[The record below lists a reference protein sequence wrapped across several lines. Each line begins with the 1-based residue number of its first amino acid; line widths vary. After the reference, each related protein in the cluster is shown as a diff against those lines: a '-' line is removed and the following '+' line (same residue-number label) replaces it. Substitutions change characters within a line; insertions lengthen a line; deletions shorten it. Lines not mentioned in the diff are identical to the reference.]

1 MSKIH
6 PLYLPPLYQ
15 DSAEEGRLI
24 LRDGS
29 TATIRRVQPG
39 DQQAV
44 HAFFDR
50 LSPESRWS
58 RFFSLA
64 KPSEQMIRSLCNPA
78 DSHSQLT
85 LIVTRTVHQEPHII
99 AAGSYW
105 GQDEKTAE
113 VAMSVEDAFQGKG
126 IGTLLLER
134 LALLA
139 ARNGFTRFW
148 ATTHAN
154 NQPMLS
160 VFRKSGFPLHTE
172 RQDGYIQLDF
182 SVLPTQESVQRSET
196 MDRLFTI
203 ASLFPIFQPKSI
215 AVVGA
220 SRDPSSIGYRI
231 LQELVTNRFEGPV
244 YPVNPRATVVGSI
257 RAYASIGELPGKVD
271 LAVITVPPHVV
282 LGVVDECAA
291 AGVRALIVI
300 TAGFAE
306 VGALGRDLQNQL
318 LEKSRSSGMRMV
330 GPNCMG
336 VLNTDPKIRMNASFS
351 SVFPSEGKV
360 AMSSQSGALGLA
372 ILDFARQ
379 RGLGLST
386 FISVGNKADVSGNDL
401 LQYWEED
408 PRTDVILLYL
418 ESFGNPRRF
427 ARLARRVSGRKPIVA
442 VKSGRTISG
451 KRAAGSHTAAL
462 AASDT
467 AVEALFEQT
476 GVMRAQTLEE
486 MFDLASL
493 LGSQP
498 LPKGNRVG
506 IVTNAGGPGILCSDA
521 CEANGLV
528 VPELTKVRRSRIARF
543 LPPAASVANPV
554 DMIASAPPEHYRKTV
569 ENVLGAQEI
578 DALIVIYIPVL
589 PVDLTLITT
598 AIAQGIA
605 AGRKKGGAE
614 KPVLACL
621 MTQQEGSQSLMLNGE
636 KIPAFRFPEAAAQV
650 LGKAAR
656 YSQWRKDPPGVIP
669 DFEDMDPKAAR
680 EICLKVVA
688 DRHGGWLSAQES
700 RQVLSAMQLPLPP
713 SGVAKDPDEAAQI
726 AEKIGFPVAVKLAS
740 HEVVHKTEVGGV
752 HLNLQNVQAVKKAF
766 QVIRK
771 RLEDIGKI
779 EAMQGVVVQQM
790 ISGGIEVMAGATEDP
805 LFGPLIAFGLG
816 GIHIEILNDI
826 AFRISPLTDKDA
838 SQMVRQIHG
847 YRLFEGYRGH
857 PPADIKAMEDVLLR
871 VSRLVEEV
879 PEITELD
886 LNPVFAM
893 PPGQG
898 CLIADVRIKVKAPQ
912 PPTPSQD
919 RVKGS
924 RS

>member
-1 MSKIH
+1 MNKIH
-6 PLYLPPLYQ
+6 PLYLPPSYQ
-15 DSAEEGRLI
+15 DSVEEGRMI
-24 LRDGS
+24 LRDGT
-29 TATIRRVQPG
+29 TATIRRIQSS

-44 HAFFDR
+44 QEFFDR
-50 LSPESRWS
+50 LSPESRWY
-58 RFFSLA
+58 RFFSVA
-64 KPSEQMIRSLCNPA
+64 RPSEQMIHSLCNPP
-78 DSHSQLT
+78 DSHSQIT
-85 LIVTRTVHQEPHII
+85 LVVTRIVNQELHMI

-113 VAMSVEDAFQGKG
+113 VAFSVEDAFQGKG

-154 NQPMLS
+154 NQAMLE
-160 VFRKSGFPLHTE
+160 VFRRSGFPLHIE
-172 RQDGYIQLDF
+172 RKDGYMQLDF
-182 SVLPTQESVQRSET
+182 SVSPTQESVNRSET
-196 MDRLFTI
+196 LDRVFTT
-203 ASLFPIFQPKSI
+203 ASLLPIFQPKSI

-220 SRDPSSIGYRI
+220 SRDSSSIGYRI
-231 LQELVTNRFEGPV
+231 LQELVMNRFEGPV
-244 YPVNPRATVVGSI
+244 YPVNPRAKVIGSI
-257 RAYASIGELPGKVD
+257 RAYASIRDLPDRVD
-271 LAVITVPPHVV
+271 LAVITVPSSAV
-282 LGVVDECAA
+282 LEVVDECAA
-291 AGVRALIVI
+291 FGVRALIVI

-306 VGALGRDLQNQL
+306 VGANGRDLQNQL

-336 VLNTDPKIRMNASFS
+336 VLNTDPNIRMNASFS
-351 SVFPSEGKV
+351 SVFPPEGKV
-360 AMSSQSGALGLA
+360 AMSSQSGALGMA
-372 ILDFARQ
+372 ILDFAQQ

-427 ARLARRVSGRKPIVA
+427 ARLARRVSRRKPIVA
-442 VKSGRTISG
+442 VKSGRTLSG

-462 AASDT
+462 AASDI
-467 AVEALFEQT
+467 AVEALFGQT
-476 GVMRAQTLEE
+476 GVIRAQTLEE

-506 IVTNAGGPGILCSDA
+506 IVTNAGGPGILCADA

-528 VPELTKVRRSRIARF
+528 VPELSKARRLRIAKY
-543 LPPAASVANPV
+543 LPPAASVVNPV
-554 DMIASAPPEHYRKTV
+554 DMIASAPPEHYRKTI
-569 ENVLGAQEI
+569 ENVLSAKEI

-589 PVDLTLITT
+589 PVDLPLITA
-598 AIAQGIA
+598 AIGQGIA
-605 AGRKKGGAE
+605 AGRKKGGAG

-621 MTQQEGSQSLMLNGE
+621 MTHQEGSQSLLLNGE
-636 KIPAFRFPEAAAQV
+636 KIPAFPFPESAAHV
-650 LGKAAR
+650 LSKAER
-656 YSQWRKDPPGVIP
+656 YSRWKKEPPGVIP
-669 DFEDMDPKAAR
+669 DFEDTDPKAAR
-680 EICLKVVA
+680 QVCLNVIEE
-688 DRHGGWLSAQES
+688 RGGSWLSAQES
-700 RQVLSAMQLPLPP
+700 RQVLNAMRLPLPQ
-713 SGVAKDPDEAAQI
+713 SGVAKDPDEAAEI
-726 AEKIGFPVAVKLAS
+726 AEKIGFPVAIKLAS
-740 HEVVHKTEVGGV
+740 RELIHKTEIGGV
-752 HLNLQNVQAVKKAF
+752 HLNLQNSQEVKKAF
-766 QVIRK
+766 QKIRK
-771 RLEDIGKI
+771 RLVDLGKN
-779 EAMQGVVVQQM
+779 EAMEGVLVQQM
-790 ISGGIEVMAGATEDP
+790 ISGGIEVMVGATEDP

-838 SQMVRQIHG
+838 SKMVRQIHG

-871 VSRLVEEV
+871 ISRLVEEV

-886 LNPVFAM
+886 LNPIFAM

-898 CLIADVRIKVKAPQ
+898 CLIADVRIKVSP
-912 PPTPSQD
+912 
-919 RVKGS
+919 
-924 RS
+924 

>member
-1 MSKIH
+1 MNKIH

-15 DSAEEGRLI
+15 DSVEEGRLI

-29 TATIRRVQPG
+29 TATIRRVQSA
-39 DQQAV
+39 DQQAL
-44 HAFFDR
+44 HEFFDR
-50 LSPESRWS
+50 LSPESHWS

-64 KPSEQMIRSLCNPA
+64 RPSEQMIHSLCNPA
-78 DSHSQLT
+78 DSHSQVT
-85 LIVTRTVHQEPHII
+85 LVVIRIVQQEPRVI

-105 GQDEKTAE
+105 GQGEKTAE

-154 NQPMLS
+154 NQPMLE
-160 VFRKSGFPLHTE
+160 VFRKSGFPLHIE
-172 RQDGYIQLDF
+172 RQDGYMQLNF
-182 SVLPTQESVQRSET
+182 SVSPTQESVHRSET
-196 MDRLFTI
+196 LDRVFTT
-203 ASLFPIFQPKSI
+203 ASLLPIFQPKSI
-215 AVVGA
+215 AVIGA

-231 LQELVTNRFEGPV
+231 LQELVRNRFEGPV

-257 RAYASIGELPGKVD
+257 RAYASIRELPDRVD
-271 LAVITVPPHVV
+271 LGVIAVPPTAV
-282 LGVVDECAA
+282 LGVLDECAA
-291 AGVRALIVI
+291 SGVRALIVI

-306 VGALGRDLQNQL
+306 VGAAGRDLQKQL
-318 LEKSRSSGMRMV
+318 VEKSRSYGMRMV

-351 SVFPSEGKV
+351 SVFPPEGKV

-427 ARLARRVSGRKPIVA
+427 ARLARRVSRRKPIVA
-442 VKSGRTISG
+442 VKSGRTLSG

-462 AASDT
+462 AASDI

-476 GVMRAQTLEE
+476 GVIRAQTLEE

-506 IVTNAGGPGILCSDA
+506 IVTNAGGPGILCTDA

-528 VPELTKVRRSRIARF
+528 VPELSKARRSRIAKF
-543 LPPAASVANPV
+543 LPPAAGLTNPV
-554 DMIASAPPEHYRKTV
+554 DMIASAPPEHYRKTI
-569 ENVLGAQEI
+569 ENILSAKEI

-589 PVDLTLITT
+589 PVDLPLITT

-605 AGRKKGGAE
+605 AGRKKGGAG

-621 MTQQEGSQSLMLNGE
+621 MTQQEGSQCLVLNGE

-650 LGKAAR
+650 LGKVAR
-656 YSQWRKDPPGVIP
+656 YSEWRKESPGVIP
-669 DFEDMDPKAAR
+669 DFDDMNFKVAR
-680 EICLKVVA
+680 EVCLRVIEE
-688 DRHGGWLSAQES
+688 RRGGWLSAQES
-700 RQVLSAMQLPLPP
+700 RQVLSAMQLPLPQ
-713 SGVAKDPDEAAQI
+713 SAVAKDPEEAARI
-726 AEKIGFPVAVKLAS
+726 AEQIGFPVAVKLAS

-752 HLNLQNVQAVKKAF
+752 HLNLQNQKEVKKAF
-766 QVIRK
+766 HEIRK
-771 RLEDIGKI
+771 RLLDIGKI
-779 EAMQGVVVQQM
+779 EAMEGVVVQQM
-790 ISGGIEVMAGATEDP
+790 ISGGIEVMAGATEDA

-816 GIHIEILNDI
+816 GIHIEMLNDV

-857 PPADIKAMEDVLLR
+857 PPADIKAMEEVLLR
-871 VSRLVEEV
+871 ISRLVEEV

-886 LNPVFAM
+886 LNPIFVM
-893 PPGQG
+893 PPGKG
-898 CLIADVRIKVKAPQ
+898 CLIADVRIKV
-912 PPTPSQD
+912 S
-919 RVKGS
+919 S
-924 RS
+924 